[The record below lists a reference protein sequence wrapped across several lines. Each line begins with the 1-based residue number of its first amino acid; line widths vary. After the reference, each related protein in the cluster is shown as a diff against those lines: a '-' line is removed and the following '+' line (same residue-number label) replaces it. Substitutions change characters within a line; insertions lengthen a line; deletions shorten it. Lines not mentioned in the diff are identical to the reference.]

1 MKKVALI
8 TGASTGIGKELAGI
22 HAENGGDL
30 VIVAR
35 GKEKLDALKVAL
47 EKKHKVKVAMIAK
60 DLAAPNA
67 AREIYD
73 EITKS
78 GIEIEF
84 LINNAGFGALGKF
97 HELELER
104 QVNMINLNITALT
117 VLTRLFLPEFVR
129 KNKGKILNVSSTASF
144 MPGPL
149 QAVYYASKAYVT
161 FLSNALAEELQG
173 TKVTVTN
180 LMPGATETEFGA
192 VSGMDKTELFK
203 KPVTARSVA
212 QDGYK
217 AMIKGKMD
225 VISGLTTGQ
234 KMMMAM
240 IPFMPK
246 KMLLKQVRQMQEV

>member
-47 EKKHKVKVAMIAK
+47 EKKHKVKVAVIAK

-117 VLTRLFLPEFVR
+117 VLTRLLLPEFVR